1 LLSQAISRLS
11 LVAATKRYKA
21 LRELSAA
28 QITAIDAL
36 MAGDTHEQAAK
47 KAGVHRVTVSRWT
60 EDHPAVRAELNRRRR
75 ELNEQRA
82 ARLREL
88 DEVALQAVSSHLD
101 TLDPQFA
108 LKWLRLRG
116 LDISENGSTDPE
128 EIIAQAARARMQVPQ
143 DGLNGLRTRAI
154 ELGWITE
161 DSMREKVEEELARRY
176 DLVD

>member
-1 LLSQAISRLS
+1 LLSHAISRLS
-11 LVAATKRYKA
+11 LVTVTPRYKA

-36 MAGDTHEQAAK
+36 MAGDTHEKAAK

-60 EDHPAVRAELNRRRR
+60 QGHPAVQAELNRRRR
-75 ELNEQRA
+75 ELNDQRA

-88 DEVALQAVSSHLD
+88 DEVALQAVSSQLD
-101 TLDPQFA
+101 KLDPQYA

-116 LDISENGSTDPE
+116 LDISENGATDPE
-128 EIIAQAARARMQVPQ
+128 EIITQTARTRMQALQ
-143 DGLNGLRTRAI
+143 SGLERRLI
-154 ELGWITE
+154 EVGSITE
-161 DSMREKVEEELARRY
+161 DTMREKVEEELARRY